1 GDGKVPVEGLGLRPL
16 MPPPVAKSSS
26 TGPFRELSTN
36 FNNDHLLTS
45 IGMIADGAS
54 YKFGQALEKR
64 MAWEFSKP
72 YHQSWKPKVTSI
84 GITTPVGTV
93 GMPTGVV
100 KGIATGAKIGGLGL
114 GAYNFMKINND
125 HNTGKISTTGM
136 VIEQGSNAYS
146 ILGPY
151 GAWWGLG
158 WEIGRGIST
167 TSGWQ
172 NWRDNTA
179 VPAIGKAID
188 WFR

>member
-1 GDGKVPVEGLGLRPL
+1 MWEASLKRTIEVGVPEKLYKEDPDGKVTWHRGE
-16 MPPPVAKSSS
+16 
-26 TGPFRELSTN
+26 ENDN
-36 FNNDHLLTS
+36 FLTAV
-45 IGMIADGAS
+45 GMVADGAS
-54 YKFGQALEKR
+54 YKFGQALDKR
-64 MAWEFSKP
+64 MAWEISSAP
-72 YHQSWKPKVTSI
+72 YEKWKPKKVTSI
-84 GITTPVGTV
+84 GIPTPVGTV
-93 GMPTGVV
+93 GVQTGVV
-100 KGIATGAKIGGLGL
+100 KGVATGAKIGGLGL
-114 GAYNFMKINND
+114 GVYNVLKINND

-136 VIEQGSNAYS
+136 AIEQTSNAYS

-167 TSGWQ
+167 TSSWQ